1 MMMIS
6 LLMFGILFKS
16 CCAAAAAA
24 VLCSSVHFAAAKL
37 VAAELEFVASLLK
50 LL

>member
-1 MMMIS
+1 MMIS

-16 CCAAAAAA
+16 CCAAAAA